1 MGESPTPPNYTNG
14 TEGWTIKEH
23 DKRKCNNA
31 QHFILV
37 AWDIWKDLNDCI
49 FNGTSLS
56 VMAALQAIINESILI
71 MVLH

>member
-1 MGESPTPPNYTNG
+1 MGESPPPRNYTNG

-23 DKRKCNNA
+23 DKRRCNNER
-31 QHFILV
+31 HFILV
-37 AWDIWKDLNDCI
+37 AWDIWKDLNDCV

-56 VMAALQAIINESILI
+56 MAALQAIINEPILI